1 MIRKRI
7 ELAEHSPLTMQE
19 TMEIL
24 RVKTRKTVYKLIDE
38 GHLERVDMP
47 IDRVFITW
55 ESVIKCIS
63 RIKQRRKKR

>member
-1 MIRKRI
+1 
-7 ELAEHSPLTMQE
+7 
-19 TMEIL
+19 MEIL